1 MTDTAL
7 IKKLQI
13 KPGMRMPVVNAPA
26 DFLAR

>member
-13 KPGMRMPVVNAPA
+13 KPGMRMLVVNAPA
-26 DFLAR
+26 DYRSR